1 MLILVSTV
9 TGCIRISEVASLVAI
24 PVDITSSEVGIKF
37 SAITA
42 EIKKH
47 KSMIKKK
54 NKNHDKII
62 LWGKSKLNTIKVQIS
77 KALINSYISHDE
89 LVSINDVWRE
99 YYEVKEEIENPET
112 SVKYVIW
119 KQWKPIVSVVK
130 YLLLKKIEVSEKLNK
145 ID

>member
-9 TGCIRISEVASLVAI
+9 TGCIRISEFSSLV

-37 SAITA
+37 CAITA

-62 LWGKSKLNTIKVQIS
+62 LLGKSKLNTIKVLIS

-89 LVSINDVWRE
+89 FFSINNV
-99 YYEVKEEIENPET
+99 
-112 SVKYVIW
+112 
-119 KQWKPIVSVVK
+119 
-130 YLLLKKIEVSEKLNK
+130 
-145 ID
+145 